1 MLEHN
6 IVKFAQIRLE
16 ALKVLAADYIDFQDV
31 FAMYCEIRGLVELRL
46 IEPNYLSDEVINEL
60 ILIDNIANLTMR
72 AVNPE
77 AVILRTEQ
85 GARLDEYMAMSEREL
100 ADLIF
105 KQGGRFNNPDAI
117 SVAMHRG
124 VIDDVK
130 NERSAYE
137 RIAQRESHRT

>member
-77 AVILRTEQ
+77 AVILRTEH